1 MDMRAS
7 NIWEGKAVRLRAVEA
22 QDWEPFFE
30 AAQDTE
36 IARHSDEIG
45 LPSSREGIRKWA
57 AELAAARP
65 EADNFRW
72 VIERLDGE
80 FVGTINTHHCDR
92 RNGTFQYG
100 LAIRREHW
108 RKGYA
113 SEAVRLILAYYF
125 RELRYQKVNAH
136 VSSFNKAS
144 RSLHKKLGFRQEG
157 RLRRMVYTQG
167 KYYDDIIYGLTAE
180 EFAAL
185 ESPPRTA
192 PLPASG

>member
-1 MDMRAS
+1 
-7 NIWEGKAVRLRAVEA
+7 
-22 QDWEPFFE
+22 
-30 AAQDTE
+30 
-36 IARHSDEIG
+36 
-45 LPSSREGIRKWA
+45 
-57 AELAAARP
+57 
-65 EADNFRW
+65 

-108 RKGYA
+108 NRGYA
-113 SEAVRLILAYYF
+113 SEAIRLVLAYYF

-136 VSSFNKAS
+136 VFSFNKAS

-167 KYYDDIIYGLTAE
+167 KHYDDIIFGLTAE